1 VTETALPL
9 PDAVG
14 FDSARRR
21 TRLLRAGL
29 AVGLLGTLTA
39 AFLIARGPRAQAG
52 VIPAGRTTV
61 VVLDVSWSTSSSYGE
76 IARTV
81 RELASSGRRLGLVV
95 FSDFAYEMFPA
106 GTPAVELRPLIRF
119 FARTNGSQSASPW
132 AASFS
137 GGTRISAGLEQ
148 ARAILR
154 RDRVSHG
161 SVLLV
166 SDLDDAP
173 ADRPLL
179 AAVVLSYLRDGIP
192 LRAVGLNPTRENGR
206 FFQGLLASRP
216 LGSPADHGSLLT
228 PASSS
233 SSLPIALVVVAAL
246 FLALLAL
253 NEHVGARL
261 SWSREAPR

>member
-1 VTETALPL
+1 MTETA
-9 PDAVG
+9 
-14 FDSARRR
+14 
-21 TRLLRAGL
+21 
-29 AVGLLGTLTA
+29 
-39 AFLIARGPRAQAG
+39 
-52 VIPAGRTTV
+52 
-61 VVLDVSWSTSSSYGE
+61 
-76 IARTV
+76 
-81 RELASSGRRLGLVV
+81 RLGLVV

-106 GTPAVELRPLIRF
+106 GTPAVEFRPLIRF

-132 AASFS
+132 ASSFS
-137 GGTRISAGLEQ
+137 GGTRISVGLEL

-161 SVLLV
+161 SVILV

-173 ADRPLL
+173 DDRPLL
-179 AAVVLSYLRDGIP
+179 TAVVVSYLRDGIP
-192 LRAVGLNPTRENGR
+192 LRVFELKPTRENDR

-216 LGSPADHGSLLT
+216 LGSPVSHGSSVAR
-228 PASSS
+228 ASSS
-233 SSLPIALVVVAAL
+233 SGLPIALVAVAAL

>member
-1 VTETALPL
+1 VTETAVPL
-9 PDAVG
+9 PDALG

-29 AVGLLGTLTA
+29 AVALLGTLTA

-52 VIPAGRTTV
+52 VVPAGKSTV
-61 VVLDVSWSTSSSYGE
+61 VVLDVSWSTSSSYRE
-76 IARTV
+76 IARMV

-95 FSDFAYEMFPA
+95 FSDFGYEMFPA

-132 AASFS
+132 ASSFS
-137 GGTRISAGLEQ
+137 GGTRISVGLEL

-161 SVLLV
+161 SVVLV

-173 ADRPLL
+173 DDRPPLT
-179 AAVVLSYLRDGIP
+179 AVVLSYLRDGIP
-192 LRAVGLNPTRENGR
+192 LRVVGLNPTRENDR

-216 LGSPADHGSLLT
+216 LGSPVGHGSPVA

-233 SSLPIALVVVAAL
+233 SGLPTALVAVGVL

-253 NEHVGARL
+253 NEHAGARL
-261 SWSREAPR
+261 SWSREALR

>member
-1 VTETALPL
+1 MTETALPF
-9 PDAVG
+9 PDARG

-29 AVGLLGTLTA
+29 ALALLGTLTA
-39 AFLIARGPRAQAG
+39 AFFIARGPRAQAG
-52 VIPAGRTTV
+52 VVPAGESAV
-61 VVLDVSWSTSSSYGE
+61 VVLDVSWSTSSSNGE

-106 GTPAVELRPLIRF
+106 GTPAVEFRPLIRF
-119 FARTNGSQSASPW
+119 FARTHGGYSASPW
-132 AASFS
+132 ASSFS
-137 GGTRISAGLEQ
+137 GGTRISVGLEL

-154 RDRVSHG
+154 RDVSHG
-161 SVLLV
+161 SVILV

-173 ADRPLL
+173 DDRPLL
-179 AAVVLSYLRDGIP
+179 TAAVLSYLGEGIP
-192 LRAVGLNPTRENGR
+192 LRVVGLNPTRENDR

-216 LGSPADHGSLLT
+216 LGSPVGHGSSVAR
-228 PASSS
+228 ASSS
-233 SSLPIALVVVAAL
+233 SGLPIALVAVAAL

-253 NEHVGARL
+253 NEYLGARL
-261 SWSREAPR
+261 SWIREAPR

>member
-1 VTETALPL
+1 MTETVLPF
-9 PDAVG
+9 PDARG
-14 FDSARRR
+14 FDSAWRR

-29 AVGLLGTLTA
+29 AFALLGTLTA
-39 AFLIARGPRAQAG
+39 AFFMARGPRAQAG
-52 VIPAGRTTV
+52 VVPAGESTV
-61 VVLDVSWSTSSSYGE
+61 VVLDVSWSTSSSNGG

-81 RELASSGRRLGLVV
+81 RGLASSGRRLGLVV

-106 GTPAVELRPLIRF
+106 GTPAVEFRPLIRF
-119 FARTNGSQSASPW
+119 FARTHGGQSASPW
-132 AASFS
+132 ASSFS
-137 GGTRISAGLEQ
+137 GGTRISVGLEL

-161 SVLLV
+161 SVILV

-173 ADRPLL
+173 DDRPLL
-179 AAVVLSYLRDGIP
+179 TAVVLSYLRDGIP
-192 LRAVGLNPTRENGR
+192 VRVVGLNPTRENDR

-216 LGSPADHGSLLT
+216 LGAPVSHGSSVAR
-228 PASSS
+228 ASSS
-233 SSLPIALVVVAAL
+233 SGLPLAFVAVAAL

>member
-1 VTETALPL
+1 MTETTLPL
-9 PDAVG
+9 PDAPG
-14 FDSARRR
+14 FDSAARR

-29 AVGLLGTLTA
+29 ALALLGTLTV
-39 AFLIARGPRAQAG
+39 AFLISHGPSAQAG
-52 VIPAGRTTV
+52 VVPAGESTI

-106 GTPAVELRPLIRF
+106 GTLAVEFRPLIRF
-119 FARTNGSQSASPW
+119 FARTNGRRPASPW
-132 AASFS
+132 ASSFS
-137 GGTRISAGLEQ
+137 GGTRISVGLELAQ
-148 ARAILR
+148 GILR
-154 RDRVSHG
+154 RERVSHG
-161 SVLLV
+161 SVILV

-173 ADRPLL
+173 ADRPQLT
-179 AAVVLSYLRDGIP
+179 AVVLSYLRDGIP
-192 LRAVGLNPTRENGR
+192 LRVVGLDPRRENAR

-216 LGSPADHGSLLT
+216 LGSRVGHGAPLA

-233 SSLPIALVVVAAL
+233 SGLPIALVAVAAL
-246 FLALLAL
+246 FLVLLAL
-253 NEHVGARL
+253 NEHAGARL

>member
-1 VTETALPL
+1 MTETALPF
-9 PDAVG
+9 PDARG

-29 AVGLLGTLTA
+29 ALALLGTLTA
-39 AFLIARGPRAQAG
+39 AFFIARGPRAQAG
-52 VIPAGRTTV
+52 VVPAGESAV
-61 VVLDVSWSTSSSYGE
+61 VVLDVSWSTSSSNGE

-106 GTPAVELRPLIRF
+106 GTPAVEFRPLIRF
-119 FARTNGSQSASPW
+119 FARTHGSQSASPW
-132 AASFS
+132 ALSFS
-137 GGTRISAGLEQ
+137 GGTRISVGLEL

-161 SVLLV
+161 SVILV

-173 ADRPLL
+173 DDRPLL
-179 AAVVLSYLRDGIP
+179 TAVVLSYLRDGIP
-192 LRAVGLNPTRENGR
+192 FRVVGLNPTREDDR

-216 LGSPADHGSLLT
+216 LGSPVGHGSSVAR
-228 PASSS
+228 ASSS
-233 SSLPIALVVVAAL
+233 SGLPIALVAVAAL

-261 SWSREAPR
+261 SWIREAPR